1 MNLLITSANIIIVG
15 WLPYIIILL
24 SSLISLVVGATVGIA
39 GGTDTALVDS
49 IYSIDTTASNP
60 FIIVRFYVFFLPLA
74 TSALFSND
82 VTEYPS
88 ISLSL
93 SIPSFIF
100 FNIIIG
106 YGVSF
111 YVKTYSILSITYF
124 HCCLPPTRDGSNPI
138 W

>member
-1 MNLLITSANIIIVG
+1 M
-15 WLPYIIILL
+15 
-24 SSLISLVVGATVGIA
+24 VGIV
-39 GGTDTALVDS
+39 GGTDTALVNNICS
-49 IYSIDTTASNP
+49 IEAAANNP

-82 VTEYPS
+82 VAKYPS
-88 ISLSL
+88 TSSSL

-111 YVKTYSILSITYF
+111 YAKTYSILLSIRYINKVTA
-124 HCCLPPTRDGSNPI
+124 
-138 W
+138 